1 LSSDLHMRSGKNLK
15 YQSINKLI
23 WLGEKSP
30 SLFFNQN
37 KGVKMSTLVEKLKS
51 QDETVYNLCT
61 TPVELRELKSI
72 ETDFVLNKPSY
83 AVLDTDNNKAIH
95 LHGANYQLIPYEKIL
110 VGLSDSLDKYDID
123 ISNTSLKFIVH
134 PDLNY
139 MRLRIMFG
147 DTGDFSTYSMKY
159 DENDKLKFG
168 IEVISSY
175 DASIVYQL
183 RAMFLRLVC
192 ANGMKSFENVN
203 SSMKRHTL
211 HFNVEDSFK
220 KLKNLNDTF
229 ANLKNTFEAY
239 QSVKLNQVDVEKLFR
254 KFSKESQSKYNL
266 LLNVLETD
274 VNNSTLYDVYN
285 ALTNYSSHNQRA
297 IKIGKKDSEDYR
309 IESCKRDSIRS
320 SEDRDY
326 EVKNFLNS
334 NDFVFYYHQGL
345 SNIAA

>member
-1 LSSDLHMRSGKNLK
+1 
-15 YQSINKLI
+15 
-23 WLGEKSP
+23 
-30 SLFFNQN
+30 
-37 KGVKMSTLVEKLKS
+37 MSTLVERLKS

-110 VGLSDSLDKYDID
+110 VGLSDALDKYGITIND
-123 ISNTSLKFIVH
+123 TSLKFTVH

-147 DTGDFSTYSMKY
+147 DTGDFGTYSMKY
-159 DENDKLKFG
+159 DQNDKLKFG

-175 DASIVYQL
+175 DASIIYQL

-192 ANGMKSFENVN
+192 ANGMKSFENIN
-203 SSMKRHTL
+203 ASMKRHTL
-211 HFNVEDSFK
+211 NFNVEDSFK
-220 KLKNLNDTF
+220 KLENLNDTF
-229 ANLKNTFEAY
+229 VNLKNTVEAY
-239 QSVKLNQVDVEKLFR
+239 QSVTLTQSDVEKLFR
-254 KFSKESQSKYNL
+254 KFAKESESKYHL

-274 VNNSTLYDVYN
+274 IHNSTLYDVYN

-297 IKIGKKDSEDYR
+297 IKIGKKDSEDYKL
-309 IESCKRDSIRS
+309 ESCKRDSVRS

-326 EVKNFLNS
+326 EVRNFLNS
-334 NDFVFYYHQGL
+334 NDFIFYYHQGL
-345 SNIAA
+345 SNMAS